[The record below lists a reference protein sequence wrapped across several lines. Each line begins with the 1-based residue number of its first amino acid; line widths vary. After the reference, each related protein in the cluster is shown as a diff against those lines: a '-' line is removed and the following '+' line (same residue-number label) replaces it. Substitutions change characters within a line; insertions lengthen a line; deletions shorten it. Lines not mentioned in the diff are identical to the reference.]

1 MALLRARYAKIER
14 TVEAVL
20 ASAPEGPPV
29 AIEAMVSQ
37 RGIDLRK
44 GDLGEISGLLARTG
58 GSATIGVNAKQH
70 RLRQRFTIA
79 HEFGHFMLHEDIA
92 EHVDETY
99 RITPRK
105 QTADE
110 VRVLLRSDLSSQ
122 ATDVMEIEANF
133 FAASLL
139 MPKRMLDHHHA
150 MLALDDDVK
159 VRHLATL
166 FQVSAHA
173 MSLRL
178 ANIYRR
184 YTPY

>member
-1 MALLRARYAKIER
+1 MATLRARYARIER
-14 TVEAVL
+14 TVEAIL
-20 ASAPEGPPV
+20 ASAPDGPPV
-29 AIEAMVSQ
+29 AVEAMVGE

-44 GDLGEISGLLARTG
+44 GDLGEISGLLVRNG
-58 GSATIGVNAKQH
+58 GNATIGVNAKQH
-70 RLRQRFTIA
+70 RYRQRFTIA
-79 HEFGHFMLHEDIA
+79 HELGHFMLHEGIA
-92 EHVDETY
+92 EHVDDTY

-105 QTADE
+105 QTEDE
-110 VRVLLRSDLSSQ
+110 VQVLLRSDISSQ

-139 MPKRMLDHHHA
+139 MPKKMLDHHDA
-150 MLALDDDVK
+150 MLALDDDMK
-159 VRHLATL
+159 VRQLAVL